1 MELNKNQI
9 QDLRHK
15 DLEPTVGKLIK
26 ITLEN
31 PMKIKGIDDEQTI
44 LIGNVNHIGLSAN
57 SPHLPVDI
65 NITIERTDIT
75 KNVNIFKMEK
85 LEWE

>member
-1 MELNKNQI
+1 MEFNKNQI

-65 NITIERTDIT
+65 NITIAGTDIT
-75 KNVNIFKMEK
+75 KNVNIFKIEK
-85 LEWE
+85 MKWE

>member
-31 PMKIKGIDDEQTI
+31 PIKIKGIDDEQTI
-44 LIGNVNHIGLSAN
+44 LIGNVNHIG
-57 SPHLPVDI
+57 
-65 NITIERTDIT
+65 
-75 KNVNIFKMEK
+75 
-85 LEWE
+85 

>member
-1 MELNKNQI
+1 MEFNKNQI
-9 QDLRHK
+9 QNFRHK
-15 DLEPTVGKLIK
+15 DLEPIVGKLIK

-31 PMKIKGIDDEQTI
+31 PMEIKGTDDEQII

-65 NITIERTDIT
+65 NVSITGTNIT
-75 KNVNIFKMEK
+75 KNVNIFKIKKM
-85 LEWE
+85 EWE